1 MRIKNINNKKYLK
14 NYLLNKNINKSLKI
28 LKNKKT
34 DKYYKTLNNNTNVN
48 DNDNE
53 GILPFNCINK
63 EDAKLKIKQID
74 NDVANINA
82 HRLYWKQKY
91 SNSRENIQIYKENFS
106 EGLLVEKYNQE
117 KQAKIIRKIIEDKN
131 KEIKEKIKF
140 K

>member
-82 HRLYWKQKY
+82 HRLYWKKKY